1 MQPQTPYLEALR
13 AYAERNP
20 GRFHV
25 PGHKGGAGA
34 DPALIEAFGER
45 ALALDIPALTE
56 GIDAGPGADAVPARA
71 GAGRRGLGRAPQLVP
86 DQRRLAGQPRR
97 LPGARAA
104 RRAGRRPA
112 QRPLEHDRRPVL
124 SGLRPAFVAPEL
136 DPSSASRTASRP
148 RRSTARSTA
157 TPGAVGAIVV
167 SPTYFGAVADV
178 RGLARVAHEHGVPL
192 VVDEAW
198 GAHLAFHDA
207 LPEHAL
213 AAGADLV
220 VSSTHKI
227 VGSLTQSAMLHL
239 GARRARSTSTWS
251 TAP

>member
-1 MQPQTPYLEALR
+1 MAAEAW
-13 AYAERNP
+13 
-20 GRFHV
+20 
-25 PGHKGGAGA
+25 GA
-34 DPALIEAFGER
+34 
-45 ALALDIPALTE
+45 
-56 GIDAGPGADAVPARA
+56 
-71 GAGRRGLGRAPQLVP
+71 RRTLVP

-104 RRAGRRPA
+104 RRPGRRA
-112 QRPLEHDRRPVL
+112 AERHSSTIDGLIL
-124 SGLRPAFVAPEL
+124 SGLRPTFAAPEL
-136 DPSSASRTASRP
+136 DAELGIAHCLTPEALDRAL
-148 RRSTARSTA
+148 AE

-178 RGLARVAHEHGVPL
+178 RALAEVAHGHGVPL

-198 GAHLAFHDA
+198 GAHLAFHES

-220 VSSTHKI
+220 ISSTHKL

-239 GARRARSTSTWS
+239 GRGATACSTSTSS